1 MVAEIVTTEMEG
13 KIKLVIT
20 EYIKRVLKN
29 CETLNGCTT
38 DDHIDC
44 PKCGAHRS
52 IIWNGYSW
60 ACQWSKC
67 GFQFP
72 ENLMPPSPE
81 ELEEIYK
88 ARQKE
93 RRIREIMEF
102 MRKLDIDLDLEK

>member
-1 MVAEIVTTEMEG
+1 MIAGNVTTEMEE
-13 KIKLVIT
+13 KIKQVIT

-44 PKCGAHRS
+44 PKCEAHLS
-52 IIWNGYSW
+52 IIWNGNSW
-60 ACQWSKC
+60 ACQWSC

-93 RRIREIMEF
+93 RRVREITEF
-102 MRKLDIDLDLEK
+102 VRKLGIDL